1 MTEEVKKHHA
11 DTSEKDLREI
21 FDLMYKYSDKDAALI
36 TKAYNFAKKAH
47 ENFDRLSGEPYLV
60 HLVGTAKN
68 LAEIRADAETV
79 AAGLLHDVLEDTPTK
94 KEEVVREFGEDVA
107 FMIDGVTKLGKI
119 KYHGLERHA
128 ESLRKLF
135 VATAKDIRV
144 LLIKLADRLNNA
156 ATLESLHKVRPEKSR
171 RIALE
176 TIEIYAPLA
185 NRLGMGHIKG
195 ELEDLA
201 FPYILPAEYKET
213 VRLRQKK
220 SKEFMQRLEKINRLL
235 CKRLAKAGITK
246 FKTDFR
252 VKHLYSLFKK
262 LQKNNMDIEKIY
274 DLSALRIMVPT
285 TEDCYRVLGIIHNTW
300 RPLPERLKDYIA
312 VPKPNGYQSI
322 HTVIFTGDGG
332 IVEIQIRSEQMH
344 DEAEYGIASHLA
356 YDESGKRKDSGA
368 VLSKKLRWIGQLIEW
383 QKSVHESESFLDN
396 LKTDFFNNQIFV
408 FTPKGDV
415 VELPEGS
422 SPLDFAYMIHTDI
435 GNHAFGAKVNG
446 KMASFDTALKNSDI
460 VEITTRESS
469 TPSQKWLE
477 YAKTSEA
484 IKRIRIA
491 LGNSQKIKD
500 RTDRK

>member
-1 MTEEVKKHHA
+1 MTTEEIRKNKINT
-11 DTSEKDLREI
+11 DSNDLPAI
-21 FDLMYKYSDKDAALI
+21 FDLMYKRSEEDERLI
-36 TKAYNFAKKAH
+36 TKAYKFAEIAH
-47 ENFDRLSGEPYLV
+47 KNHERLSGDPYFT

-68 LAEIRADAETV
+68 LAEIRADAETI

-94 KEEVVREFGEDVA
+94 KEDVLREFGEDIT
-107 FMIDGVTKLGKI
+107 FMIEGVTKLGKI

-135 VATAKDIRV
+135 VATAKDVRV

-201 FPYILPAEYKET
+201 FPYILPIEYKET

-220 SKEFMQRLEKINRLL
+220 AKEFLKRLEKVNRLL

-252 VKHLYSLFKK
+252 VKHVYSLFKK

-368 VLSKKLRWIGQLIEW
+368 VLSKKLRWINQLIEW
-383 QKSVHESESFLDN
+383 QKNVNESENFLEN

-415 VELPEGS
+415 VELPEGA
-422 SPLDFAYMIHTDI
+422 SPLDFAYQIHTDI

-446 KMASFDTALKNSDI
+446 KMVSFDTALKNSDI
-460 VEITTRESS
+460 VEIITRESS
-469 TPSQKWLE
+469 APSQKWLE

-484 IKRIRIA
+484 TKRIRIFLA
-491 LGNSQKIKD
+491 NNKKLKD
-500 RTDRK
+500 RTDR

>member
-1 MTEEVKKHHA
+1 MPEEIIKKETE
-11 DTSEKDLREI
+11 DNTNDLRAI
-21 FDLMYKYSDKDAALI
+21 FDLMQKHSEEDEKLI
-36 TKAYNFAKKAH
+36 TKAYKFAKEAH
-47 ENFDRLSGEPYLV
+47 KNFERLSGDPYIV

-68 LAEIRADAETV
+68 LAEIKADAETI
-79 AAGLLHDVLEDTPTK
+79 AAGLLHDVLEDTTTK
-94 KEEVVREFGEDVA
+94 KEDVVREFGDDIT
-107 FMIDGVTKLGKI
+107 FMIEGVTKLGKI
-119 KYHGLERHA
+119 KYHGVERHA

-135 VATAKDIRV
+135 IATARDIRV

-176 TIEIYAPLA
+176 TLEIYAPLA

-201 FPYILPAEYKET
+201 FPYILPNEYKET

-220 SKEFMQRLEKINRLL
+220 SKEIMKRLEKINRLL

-252 VKHLYSLFKK
+252 VKHIYSLFLK
-262 LQKNNMDIEKIY
+262 LQKKNMDIDKIY

-344 DEAEYGIASHLA
+344 NEAEYGIAAHLA
-356 YDESGKRKDSGA
+356 YDESGKKKTGGE
-368 VLSKKLRWIGQLIEW
+368 LSKKLKWITQLIEW
-383 QKSVHESESFLDN
+383 QKGVHESESFLDN

-415 VELPEGS
+415 VELPEGA
-422 SPLDFAYMIHTDI
+422 SPLDFAYLIHTDI
-435 GNHAFGAKVNG
+435 GSHAFGAKVNG
-446 KMASFDTALKNSDI
+446 KMASFDTALKNGDI
-460 VEITTRESS
+460 VEIITREKS
-469 TPSQKWLE
+469 TPSPKWLE

-484 IKRIRIA
+484 IKRIRIS
-491 LGNSQKIKD
+491 LGNTKKNKE
-500 RTDRK
+500 RLER